1 MSTYDRILITGGRG
15 MLAYAFKQRLA
26 PLNLNVVYADRSIID
41 ICDPASCDRA
51 FAQIK
56 PTLVIN
62 CAAYTKVD
70 LAEKE
75 QAAANQCNGYG
86 VGHLAELCRRDD
98 AMLVHYST
106 DYVFDGSQTRPLQP
120 SDPLGPLSAYGK
132 SKLLGEQLL
141 QQNAPRRWLILR
153 TAWLYGPGGP
163 CFPATMIN
171 AAKAGKPL
179 KVIDDQQGTPTFTY
193 DLVDATLELIHR
205 GATGIYHLTN
215 SGQTNWHDFTA
226 AILQEFSLKTD
237 LSRTT
242 SAEWKKLKPDSAT
255 RPSYS
260 VLDLSAYESLTRQ
273 QMPDWREALHR
284 YRTTLEQL
292 AANPA

>member
-1 MSTYDRILITGGRG
+1 MSSIYDRILITGGNG
-15 MLAYAFKQRLA
+15 MLAFAFKQRMSPMKLD
-26 PLNLNVVYADRSIID
+26 VTYADRTILDVCSGDSIEQ
-41 ICDPASCDRA
+41 S
-51 FAQIK
+51 FARIK

-75 QAAANQCNGYG
+75 IDKAIECNGYG
-86 VGHLAELCRRDD
+86 VGRLAMKCRETG

-106 DYVFDGSQTRPLQP
+106 DYVFDGTLQRPLQP
-120 SDPLGPLSAYGK
+120 GDPIGPLSAYGK
-132 SKLLGEQLL
+132 SKLLGERLL
-141 QQNAPRRWLILR
+141 QDSAPERWLILR

-171 AAKAGKPL
+171 VAKQGKPL
-179 KVIDDQQGTPTFTY
+179 KVIDDQRGTPTFTY

-205 GATGIYHLTN
+205 GANGIWHLTN
-215 SGQTNWHDFTA
+215 SGETTWYDFTA
-226 AILQEFSLKTD
+226 AILEEFELKTE

-255 RPSYS
+255 RPGYS

-273 QMPDWREALHR
+273 QMPHWRDGLHR
-284 YRTTLEQL
+284 YRTSL
-292 AANPA
+292 

>member
-1 MSTYDRILITGGRG
+1 MSNSTYDRILITGGNG
-15 MLAYAFKQRLA
+15 MLARAFEKRLA
-26 PLNLNVVYADRSIID
+26 PLNLNVVVADRQMLD
-41 ICDPASCDRA
+41 VTDEASCIYY
-51 FAQIK
+51 FEQVK

-75 QAAANQCNGYG
+75 RDLADAVNGDAVQYLAA
-86 VGHLAELCRRDD
+86 LCQNTG

-106 DYVFDGSQTRPLQP
+106 DYVFDGSKDRPLQP
-120 SDPLGPLSAYGK
+120 GDPIGPLSYYGK
-132 SKLLGEQLL
+132 SKLRGERFL
-141 QQNAPRRWLILR
+141 QQFAPERWLLIR
-153 TAWLYGPGGP
+153 TAWLYGPEGP
-163 CFPATMIN
+163 CFPATMLKL
-171 AAKAGKPL
+171 ARDGKPL
-179 KVIDDQQGTPTFTY
+179 KVIDDQHGTPTFTY

-205 GATGIYHLTN
+205 QAPSGIWHLTN
-215 SGQTNWHDFTA
+215 SGETTWYDFTA
-226 AILQEFSLKTD
+226 AILDEFGVKTE

-260 VLDLSAYESLTRQ
+260 VLDLSAYESFTRQ

-284 YRTTLEQL
+284 YRLALES
-292 AANPA
+292 